1 MYTEDMI
8 SAQRE
13 WAEAGLMTARQLL
26 PLMTPV
32 GQHAWSPLQRQ
43 TIGYLLS
50 ATARATESAL
60 LLCAYGQLWDAEIL
74 ARSVLEGSLKF
85 SYLLQSPATF
95 EQRHEEYASHLFSV
109 AVMKDHRKSAE
120 LMAVVKDPEH
130 PQWRPIKDRLLS
142 DEDLAELSATY
153 DRVHRREL
161 ENRWG
166 FTGLVGE
173 LSRSGDP
180 LFRSLGGMAHAYSMA
195 SHIHHMDMVGA
206 SIPMDRD
213 QRSDDR
219 RETIHVAHEGRLISD
234 VLIFLYLRLCVG
246 YRFVGA
252 NLAELAEAK
261 AAIDAVGVQVGVAH
275 STWMNVE
282 YPSERGDGQPETS

>member
-1 MYTEDMI
+1 MYTEDLI

-13 WAEAGLMTARQLL
+13 WAEAGLTTARRLL
-26 PLMTPV
+26 PLMTSV
-32 GQHAWSPLQRQ
+32 GKYGWSAVERQ
-43 TIGYLLS
+43 TIGFLLS

-60 LLCAYGQLWDAEIL
+60 LLCAYGQLWDAEVL

-85 SYLLQSPATF
+85 AYMLQSPATF
-95 EQRHEEYASHLFSV
+95 QQRHEEYAVHLFSI

-120 LMAVVKDPEH
+120 LLSVVRDPDH
-130 PQWRPIKDRLLS
+130 PQWRPIRDRLLS
-142 DEDLAELSATY
+142 ENELAEVGATY

-166 FTGLVGE
+166 FTGMVGE

-180 LFRSLGGMAHAYSMA
+180 LFRSLGGMAHTYSMA

-206 SIPMDRD
+206 SLPLDRD
-213 QRSDDR
+213 LRSDDR
-219 RETIHVAHEGRLISD
+219 RETIHSAHEGRLISD
-234 VLIFLYLRLCVG
+234 VLVFLYLRLCVG

-252 NLAELAEAK
+252 DMAPLAEAK
-261 AAIDAVGVQVGVAH
+261 AAIDALAAQCDVAH
-275 STWMNVE
+275 STWMDIE
-282 YPSERGDGQPETS
+282 YPVADRSE

>member
-1 MYTEDMI
+1 MYSEDLT
-8 SAQRE
+8 STQRE
-13 WAEAGLMTARQLL
+13 WAEAGLVTARQLL

-32 GQHAWSPLQRQ
+32 SRHGWTPIERK
-43 TIGYLLS
+43 TVGFLLS
-50 ATARATESAL
+50 GTARATESAL

-85 SYLLQSPATF
+85 AYMLQSPETF
-95 EQRHEEYASHLFSV
+95 EQRHEEYASHLFSI
-109 AVMKDHRKSAE
+109 AVMKDHRKAVE
-120 LMAVVKDPEH
+120 LMSVVKDPEH

-142 DEDLAELSATY
+142 EEELAELSATY

-173 LSRSGDP
+173 MSRSGDP
-180 LFRSLGGMAHAYSMA
+180 LFRNLGGMAHTYSMA

-206 SIPMDRD
+206 SIPLERD
-213 QRSDDR
+213 LRSQDR
-219 RETIHVAHEGRLISD
+219 RETIHSAHEGRLISD
-234 VLIFLYLRLCVG
+234 VLVFLHLRLCVG

-252 NLAELAEAK
+252 SMAPLAEAK
-261 AAIDAVGVQVGVAH
+261 AAIDAVGAQFDAAH
-275 STWMNVE
+275 STWMDVE
-282 YPSERGDGQPETS
+282 YPVGDRAE

>member
-13 WAEAGLMTARQLL
+13 WAEEGLMSARKLL
-26 PLMTPV
+26 PLMAPV
-32 GQHAWSPLQRQ
+32 ATHPWQPGERQ
-43 TIGYLLS
+43 TIGFLLS
-50 ATARATESAL
+50 ATARASESAL
-60 LLCAYGQLWDAEIL
+60 LLCAYGQLWDADIL

-85 SYLLQSPATF
+85 AYMLQSPTTF
-95 EQRHEEYASHLFSV
+95 DDRHSEFAHDLFSV
-109 AVMKDHRKSAE
+109 ALMKDHRKCVE
-120 LMAVVKDPEH
+120 LLDAVTDPDH
-130 PQWRPIKDRLLS
+130 PQWRPIRDRLLAD
-142 DEDLAELSATY
+142 DELAELSATY

-180 LFRSLGGMAHAYSMA
+180 LFRNLGGMAQSYSMA

-206 SIPMDRD
+206 SIPLDRD
-213 QRSDDR
+213 RRSPER

-234 VLIFLYLRLCVG
+234 ILMFLYLRLGVG
-246 YRFVGA
+246 YRFVGVDA
-252 NLAELAEAK
+252 APLAEARSTIR
-261 AAIDAVGVQVGVAH
+261 AINEKFHVAH
-275 STWMNVE
+275 ATWMDVE
-282 YPSERGDGQPETS
+282 YPSADVGE

>member
-1 MYTEDMI
+1 MYTEDLI
-8 SAQRE
+8 AAQRE

-32 GQHAWSPLQRQ
+32 GRYSWSPIERQ
-43 TIGYLLS
+43 TIGFLLS
-50 ATARATESAL
+50 GTARATESAL

-85 SYLLQSPATF
+85 AYMLQSPETF
-95 EQRHEEYASHLFSV
+95 EQRHEEYASHLFSI
-109 AVMKDHRKSAE
+109 AVMKDHRKATE
-120 LMAVVKDPEH
+120 LMAVVKDPDH

-142 DEDLAELSATY
+142 DEELAELSATY

-173 LSRSGDP
+173 LSRSGDA
-180 LFRSLGGMAHAYSMA
+180 LFRNLGGMAHTYSMA

-206 SIPMDRD
+206 SIPLERD
-213 QRSDDR
+213 LRSDDR
-219 RETIHVAHEGRLISD
+219 RETIHAVHEGRLISD

-252 NLAELAEAK
+252 DMAPLAEAK
-261 AAIDAVGVQVGVAH
+261 AAIEVVGAQFDAAH
-275 STWMNVE
+275 STWMDVE
-282 YPSERGDGQPETS
+282 YPVDDQSR